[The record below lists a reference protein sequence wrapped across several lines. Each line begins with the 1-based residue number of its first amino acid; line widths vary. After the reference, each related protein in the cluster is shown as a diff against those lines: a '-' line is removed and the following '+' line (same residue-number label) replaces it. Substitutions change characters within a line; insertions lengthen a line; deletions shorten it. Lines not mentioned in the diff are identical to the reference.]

1 MMPKIQVSRFFPLF
15 LILYEFCTNM
25 SNDMYLPALSQIA
38 SEFQIGINQ
47 VQLSITAWLAGS
59 MSVQLFVG
67 PLTDRYGRRPILFGG
82 GLLFLLSTLACSFA
96 PSLLWLL
103 IARFVQGIGVCTMMV
118 SGYAS
123 IHDLY
128 DDREAIHILIWMG
141 TAAIIAPAI
150 GPVLGGLFLL
160 FTTWQVIFLSL
171 FLLGLIAL
179 SALWFIMPESTQL
192 QNRRP
197 LNIKNLVATYSHIFA
212 NSSFMMSAMSF
223 GFGYSGTIG
232 WITVSPF
239 ILMENLQLTPTQF
252 GFFQLPVFGGYI
264 IGAQLVKRLMK
275 KFDLD
280 QLINLGLT
288 VAGLSGIVFSLLALF
303 IPQNPFSFVI
313 PMMTFTL
320 GFGFAAAPLNRITL
334 TATSEQKGAA
344 MAIFYLCMI
353 GSGTLISLLLSV
365 MSETVFS
372 SCLVIAAAIILSF
385 ALNML
390 RRYKISA

>member
-1 MMPKIQVSRFFPLF
+1 
-15 LILYEFCTNM
+15 
-25 SNDMYLPALSQIA
+25 MYLPALSQIA